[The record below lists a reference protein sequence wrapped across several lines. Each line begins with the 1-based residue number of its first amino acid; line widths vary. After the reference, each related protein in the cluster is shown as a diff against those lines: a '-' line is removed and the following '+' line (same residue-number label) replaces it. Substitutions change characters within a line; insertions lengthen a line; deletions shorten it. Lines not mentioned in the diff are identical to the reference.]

1 MNTMVLGPV
10 QGLDPAL
17 METGARGTHVL
28 FSRAAI
34 RRAFARVEADLVR
47 EGPLLA
53 AHQALRELG
62 ALPDVT
68 AMVEYVEQLPE
79 STTDM
84 LVFLYFRSLD
94 RFIAEHPPTIH

>member
-1 MNTMVLGPV
+1 MNQVIEAV
-10 QGLDPAL
+10 HGLDPSL

-28 FSRAAI
+28 FSQRAI

-47 EGPLLA
+47 EGHLLA
-53 AHQALRELG
+53 AHQALRALS

-68 AMVEYVEQLPE
+68 SMVAYVGALPE
-79 STTDM
+79 ATTDM

-94 RFIAEHPPTIH
+94 RFLADQPHAVH